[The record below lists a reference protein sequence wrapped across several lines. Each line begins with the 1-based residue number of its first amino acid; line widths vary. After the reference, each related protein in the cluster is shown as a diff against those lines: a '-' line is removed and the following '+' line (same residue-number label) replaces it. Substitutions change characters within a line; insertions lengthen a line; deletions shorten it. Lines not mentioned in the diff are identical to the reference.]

1 MCVIISSP
9 AKSSFS
15 AWWECQRVES
25 SDVLITRTSVMAGG
39 YAIKFSSILFHV
51 PFARGFYTGIIWSLC
66 LECNS
71 CLPAYENLEFEP
83 SQVLWHATA

>member
-1 MCVIISSP
+1 
-9 AKSSFS
+9 
-15 AWWECQRVES
+15 
-25 SDVLITRTSVMAGG
+25 MAGG

>member
-1 MCVIISSP
+1 
-9 AKSSFS
+9 
-15 AWWECQRVES
+15 
-25 SDVLITRTSVMAGG
+25 MAGG
-39 YAIKFSSILFHV
+39 YAIKFSFILFHV